1 MISIKTPNITESRN
15 QMAQKKGKFGIYD
28 MGTVQYS
35 KPTAKDPYKITSTK
49 TQMIG
54 FGPVKYE
61 TTVIGGKKSG
71 KK

>member
-1 MISIKTPNITESRN
+1 
-15 QMAQKKGKFGIYD
+15 MAQKKGKVGIYD
-28 MGTVQYS
+28 MGTVHYS

-49 TQMIG
+49 TQIIG
-54 FGPVKYE
+54 FGPAKYE